1 METTTQPPGASPAV
15 DSPTV
20 VSSTGEYYPEDEVSL
35 LELANT
41 LLRRRRLVFGIPVA
55 TAFLTAAVSL
65 LIPPTFT
72 ATTAFVPEAPTGS
85 SIPAGLSGLAS
96 QFGISL
102 GGDATQLPQFY
113 AQVLQSRELLD
124 RILLTRYPD
133 PRSEH
138 NPPDSSTLLAIL
150 EVDGDSLADSL
161 HAGREELA
169 DLISVSVDRET
180 GIVTLNVD
188 SRYPELAAAV
198 ANKFIEYL
206 NEFNA
211 QTRQSQARERRR
223 FIEGRIQT
231 AEQELRRAEEDL
243 KTFYERN
250 RTWQQSPQLVVEED
264 RLRRQVQLR
273 QEVYLTLN
281 REYETARIEEVNDT
295 PVITV
300 IDRAVPP
307 QEKSKPKRTLMV
319 ILAFVLG
326 GMVGVLGAFGAEFL
340 ERSRT
345 SADQDYR
352 EFQSLLQQARD
363 DLKNIAAT
371 ARARL
376 SGRHP
381 PREEAAPRPADP
393 PPGDS

>member
-1 METTTQPPGASPAV
+1 M

-55 TAFLTAAVSL
+55 TAFFAAAVSL
-65 LIPPTFT
+65 LIPPTYT
-72 ATTAFVPEAPTGS
+72 ATTAFVPETATGS
-85 SIPAGLSGLAS
+85 RIPAGLSGLAS

-113 AQVLQSRELLD
+113 AQVLKSRELLD

-307 QEKSKPKRTLMV
+307 QEKSKPRRTLMV

-352 EFQSLLQQARD
+352 EFQSLLEQARQ